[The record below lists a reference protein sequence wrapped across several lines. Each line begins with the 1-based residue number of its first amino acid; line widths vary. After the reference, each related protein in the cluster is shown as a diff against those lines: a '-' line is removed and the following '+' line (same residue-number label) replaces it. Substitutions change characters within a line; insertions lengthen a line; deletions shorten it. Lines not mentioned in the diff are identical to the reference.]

1 MTVLD
6 KIEKTMEEDHESSI
20 ENRSLFWIAQEIKK
34 IIMADKAIIRNDEN
48 DPGSLQ
54 NLELYNEI
62 LKNVHWA
69 WPYKM
74 SADILFEIIKF
85 ADDEKK
91 FDKEML
97 NWFDVETV
105 SMLVWETYL
114 LLKKHHRI
122 MLEQAYNSY
131 LRGDYAI
138 TNNALLSIIDNTLSI
153 YLSNKGQTSRI
164 GIIEPIIEY
173 YEYFSIRDTYKFLF
187 ELKMMSNN
195 VDFIFINYNFDK
207 DISIETNKKIRRHTS
222 VHGVR
227 YSNRRI
233 DAIMLFNLLF
243 AILKQNDRLM
253 IFRNSVQYPSAENN
267 KKEDKKSNSAEKKR
281 KRFILSDKFMQ
292 KRREKMAYD
301 FIEKIISTDKKVTH
315 KELTEYLQK
324 VFFMRGYETKAGNI
338 VSKMLQKMK
347 RQGKIKKEIDNNQI
361 YWCLIEETV

>member
-6 KIEKTMEEDHESSI
+6 KIEKTIEEDYESSI
-20 ENRSLFWIAQEIKK
+20 ENRSIIKFVQEMIRIK
-34 IIMADKAIIRNDEN
+34 MADKAIITNDKK
-48 DPGSLQ
+48 DPKSLQ
-54 NLELYNEI
+54 NLEMYKDVLSS
-62 LKNVHWA
+62 VHWA
-69 WPYKM
+69 WPYMM
-74 SADILFEIIKF
+74 SAETLFEIIKF
-85 ADDEKK
+85 ADTEKK
-91 FDKEML
+91 FDNEML
-97 NWFDVETV
+97 NWFDAETV
-105 SMLVWETYL
+105 SMLVRKTYS
-114 LLKKHHRI
+114 LLKKHHRT

-195 VDFIFINYNFDK
+195 VDFIFTNYNFDK

-301 FIEKIISTDKKVTH
+301 FIEKIINTDKKVIH
-315 KELTEYLQK
+315 KELAEYLQK
-324 VFFMRGYETKAGNI
+324 VFFMRGYEAKAGNI
-338 VSKMLQKMK
+338 VSKVLQKMK